1 MIVYLSEKQ
10 MTITPFI
17 GRTNWRLHFRDWFLA
32 CHDDLI
38 GFTLVEKRTLFTQV
52 HDSLFHKA
60 KEKNENLN
68 IWFPAS
74 SSQSCLEFSV
84 LLWALSPAVSSQSC
98 LELSVMPWALSPAL
112 SSQSCLELS
121 VLPWAWVDLAPLWI
135 LRVRRCK
142 YLWGYILIDTVRGF
156 PILLRILTHNRI
168 ISHNRIRNSG

>member
-84 LLWALSPAVSSQSC
+84 LPWVLSPALSSQSC
-98 LELSVMPWALSPAL
+98 RELSVLPWALSHAL

-121 VLPWAWVDLAPLWI
+121 VLPWALSPALS
-135 LRVRRCK
+135 LSRFSS
-142 YLWGYILIDTVRGF
+142 TVNF
-156 PILLRILTHNRI
+156 ASPPM
-168 ISHNRIRNSG
+168 

>member
-98 LELSVMPWALSPAL
+98 LELSV
-112 SSQSCLELS
+112 
-121 VLPWAWVDLAPLWI
+121 LPWAWVDLAPLWI